1 MVNEILMNFPRGILT
16 SNRLRVGEDVSIGIL
31 MEQFIAYMILL
42 AITLIFHV
50 KNASITDI
58 RMKKNVTTDVLVEPY
73 GKLF

>member
-1 MVNEILMNFPRGILT
+1 MSFPRGILT
-16 SNRLRVGEDVSIGIL
+16 SNRLRVGEGVSIGIL
-31 MEQFIAYMILL
+31 MKQFIAYMILL
-42 AITLIFHV
+42 VITLIFHV